1 MWINLNGDL
10 VVSDK
15 PVLSHQNRAFR
26 YGDALFETLK
36 VVDHKPLFISDHINR
51 LTLSMHLLSLEPERH
66 YTELFFEKEIKK
78 LLEKNGWPHAR
89 IRISVYRQSDG
100 FYTPSEDR
108 AQFLIEGHP
117 LEDPCYTTSENG
129 LKVTVY
135 PDHFKPFNHLAG
147 LKSANSLLYV
157 LAGIWKRD
165 HGYDELLIRND
176 QGRIA
181 EAVSSNILIYKDG
194 VVLTPAASEAC
205 LSGIMKEIVMVLVN
219 RMNIDA
225 RPAMITMEDVKA
237 ADEVWLTNMIQGV
250 QWVSAFDEVQYGHE
264 LADKVVAALN
274 DYAKL

>member
-1 MWINLNGDL
+1 MWINLNGELID
-10 VVSDK
+10 SDK
-15 PVLSHQNRAFR
+15 PVLSHHNRAFR

-51 LTLSMHLLSLEPERH
+51 LTLSMHLLSLAPERH

-78 LLEKNGWPHAR
+78 LLEKNGWSHAR
-89 IRISVYRQSDG
+89 IRISVFRQSDG
-100 FYTPSEDR
+100 FYTPSDDR

-117 LEDPCYTTSENG
+117 LEEPRYTAQRDG

-135 PDHFKPFNHLAG
+135 PDHFKPFNNLAG

-165 HGYDELLIRND
+165 HGFDELLIQNEH
-176 QGRIA
+176 GRMA
-181 EAVSSNILIYKDG
+181 EAVSSNIMIYKDG

-225 RPAMITMEDVKA
+225 RPAMLTLEDVKA
-237 ADEVWLTNMIQGV
+237 ADEVWLTNMIQGL
-250 QWVSAFDEVQYGHE
+250 QWVSTFDEVQYGHE

-274 DYAKL
+274 EYAKL

>member
-1 MWINLNGDL
+1 MWINLNGEL

-117 LEDPCYTTSENG
+117 LEDPRYATSENG

>member
-1 MWINLNGDL
+1 MWINLNGEL
-10 VVSDK
+10 VAADN
-15 PVLSHQNRAFR
+15 PVISHSNRAFR

-36 VVDHKPLFISDHINR
+36 VVAHKPLFISDHINR
-51 LTLSMHLLSLEPERH
+51 LTLSMHLLSMEPERH

-78 LLEKNGWPHAR
+78 LLEKNGWTNAR
-89 IRISVYRQSDG
+89 IRISVFRQSEG
-100 FYTPSEDR
+100 FYTPVDDK

-117 LEDPCYTTSENG
+117 LDDSRYPLHEDG
-129 LKVTVY
+129 LTITLY
-135 PDHFKPFNHLAG
+135 PDHFKPYNNLAG

-165 HGYDELLIRND
+165 HGYDELLIQNEH
-176 QGRIA
+176 GRVA
-181 EAVSSNILIYKDG
+181 EAISSNIMLYKDG

-225 RPAMITMEDVKA
+225 RPAMITVEDVKS

-250 QWVSAFDEVQYGHE
+250 QWVREFDGTTYSNT
-264 LADKVVAALN
+264 LATQVVKALN
-274 DYAKL
+274 AYAKL